1 MESLSGTADGGAPR
15 HTALFVG
22 SWHPPN
28 IEAAELV
35 AEVAVDLPEVMFLMV
50 GSHCAALD
58 GTILPVNVTLCG
70 ELSDALKRGLLW
82 SADLG
87 LNPMLRGSG
96 TNLKLVEYFAAG
108 LPVVSTPLGAR
119 GVAVRP
125 GEHLWTAEA
134 GELGAA
140 IAAALERPEEGEEMA
155 VRARRL
161 VDEELDWAVIGARFA
176 DAVAG
181 VLA

>member
-1 MESLSGTADGGAPR
+1 M
-15 HTALFVG
+15 G

-28 IEAAELV
+28 VEAAQRMV
-35 AEVAVDLPEVMFLMV
+35 EVADDLSTVAFLMV
-50 GSHCAALD
+50 GSHCTALE
-58 GTILPVNVTLCG
+58 GQTLPDNVALCG
-70 ELSDALKRGLLW
+70 ELPDALKRSLLW

-87 LNPMLRGSG
+87 LNPVVRGSG

-119 GVAVRP
+119 GLDVRAD
-125 GEHLWTAEA
+125 EHLWTAPLE
-134 GELGAA
+134 EFGAA
-140 IAAALERPEEGEEMA
+140 ITTALSRPEEGAAMA

-161 VDEELDWAVIGARFA
+161 VDEELDWTVIGARYR
-176 DAVAG
+176 DAVAA